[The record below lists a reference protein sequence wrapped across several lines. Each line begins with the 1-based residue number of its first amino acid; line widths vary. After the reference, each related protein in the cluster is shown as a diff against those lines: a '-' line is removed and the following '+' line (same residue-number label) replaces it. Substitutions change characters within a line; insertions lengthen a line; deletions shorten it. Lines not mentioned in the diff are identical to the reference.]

1 MARVPFRSGPSWSL
15 ARRVLVLQAVVLVG
29 LVLVALALLIWDADQ
44 EAERATGDRVTAIAE
59 TVAADPTVREQ
70 TATQSGAADR
80 VTGPSA
86 LLEPYAEQVRRTT
99 GVDFVVVMWPDGIRL
114 THPDPTQIGKVY
126 LGTRDAALA
135 GGVGVETY
143 PGTLGLSVRSIAP
156 VLDDDGRV
164 QALVAVGVTVER
176 VDALTAR
183 RLWLLAAF
191 ATGAVVVGVVGSLL
205 IASWVRRQTLGL
217 GPREL
222 ARTFTYYD
230 AVLASVHEGMLLL
243 DRDGRIV
250 SVNGQ
255 AQRLL
260 GLDRAAIGRTPT
272 EAGLPAHLTAI
283 LETENGTGAPPG
295 GDPDGGGS
303 FSDELALLD
312 DRTLV
317 ISRRPV
323 RVKGRPSGAVVSMRD
338 HTELTQLTGELDRV
352 SSFSEALRAQAHE
365 SANRLHTVVS
375 LIELGETDHAV
386 EFALQELEM
395 AQALADRVLDG
406 GGNRAVEAL
415 LLAKSAQAAERGI
428 ELAVRTRVL
437 PADLAPD
444 SELVTIMGNLLDNAM
459 DVLSG
464 QPTGAERL
472 IEVAATRTDDP
483 APGYRIT
490 VTDTGP
496 GMTGEQAASAFRRGW
511 STKQARGPAG
521 DRGLGLALVAQAV
534 RRCRGR
540 VVAHPGPGAVFDVWL
555 PYDPAGPGPGTDGAE
570 PGSHGRDPVDQRD
583 PVDPNGSGAAHAGR
597 STGGPR

>member
-1 MARVPFRSGPSWSL
+1 MARVPLRSGSSWSL
-15 ARRVLVLQAVVLVG
+15 ARRILVLQAVVLVG
-29 LVLVALALLIWDADQ
+29 LVAVALALLLWDANQ

-59 TVAADPTVREQ
+59 TVAADPSVRAQILGQAGGSASE
-70 TATQSGAADR
+70 ADR
-80 VTGPSA
+80 ITGPSA
-86 LLEPYAEQVRRTT
+86 VLEPYAEQVRADT
-99 GVDFVVVMWPDGIRL
+99 GTDFVVVMWPDGTRI
-114 THPDPTQIGKVY
+114 THPDPAQVGRQY

-135 GGVGVETY
+135 GGIGVETY
-143 PGTLGLSVRSIAP
+143 PGTLGPSVRAIVPITGA
-156 VLDDDGRV
+156 DGQV
-164 QALVAVGVTVER
+164 QGMVAVGVTVER

-191 ATGAVVVGVVGSLL
+191 AGGAIVVGVVGSLL
-205 IASWVRRQTLGL
+205 IAGWVKRQTLGL

-243 DRDGRIV
+243 DRDGRIA
-250 SVNGQ
+250 SVNAQG
-255 AQRLL
+255 QRLL
-260 GLDRAAIGRTPT
+260 GLDRTAVGRTPT
-272 EAGLPAHLTAI
+272 EAGLPSHITAI
-283 LETENGTGAPPG
+283 VEAHTAPG
-295 GDPDGGGS
+295 GGGEEPGDAAV
-303 FSDELALLD
+303 SDELALLD

-323 RVKGRPSGAVVSMRD
+323 RINGRLAGAVVSMRD
-338 HTELTQLTGELDRV
+338 HTELTQLSGELDRV

-375 LIELGETDHAV
+375 LIELGETEHAV
-386 EFALQELEM
+386 EFALEELEM

-428 ELAVRTRVL
+428 ELVVRTRVL

-444 SELVTIMGNLLDNAM
+444 PDLVTIMGNLLDNAM
-459 DVLSG
+459 DVLAG
-464 QPTGAERL
+464 QPSGEERR
-472 IEVAATRTDDP
+472 IEVSASSADDP

-496 GMTGEQAASAFRRGW
+496 GMTPEQAASVFRRGW

-521 DRGLGLALVAQAV
+521 ARGLGLALVAQAV
-534 RRCRGR
+534 RRCGGT
-540 VVAHPGPGAVFDVWL
+540 VVARPGRGAVFDVWL
-555 PYDPAGPGPGTDGAE
+555 PYDHGATPDPGVPAQHVG
-570 PGSHGRDPVDQRD
+570 GRR
-583 PVDPNGSGAAHAGR
+583 
-597 STGGPR
+597 